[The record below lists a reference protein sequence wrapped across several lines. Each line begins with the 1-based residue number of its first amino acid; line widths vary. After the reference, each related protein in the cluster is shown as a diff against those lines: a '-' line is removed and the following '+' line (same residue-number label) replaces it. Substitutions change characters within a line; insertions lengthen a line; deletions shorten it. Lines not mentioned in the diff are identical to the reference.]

1 MAALNI
7 TPRKGTLDFG
17 EKSGKNMQT
26 GMMFLVFSIALI
38 IVDCYCVLKLN
49 SEVKREKEGFK
60 PAGRSARYAVDEED

>member
-17 EKSGKNMQT
+17 EKSGKNMQN

-38 IVDCYCVLKLN
+38 IVDCYWVLKLN

-60 PAGRSARYAVDEED
+60 PAGRSVRYAVDEED